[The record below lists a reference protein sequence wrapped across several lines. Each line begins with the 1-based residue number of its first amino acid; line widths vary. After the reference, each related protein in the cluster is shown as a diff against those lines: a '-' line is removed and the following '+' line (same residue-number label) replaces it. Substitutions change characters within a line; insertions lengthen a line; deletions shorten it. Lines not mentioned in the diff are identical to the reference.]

1 MPGDNLSFYLLD
13 GNQAGKAARLY
24 CNLMA
29 VGRCLFGFVLI
40 YLFIHLPVACSF
52 PIAAADKRDNA

>member
-13 GNQAGKAARLY
+13 GNQAGEAARLY

-29 VGRCLFGFVLI
+29 DGRCLFGFVLI
-40 YLFIHLPVACSF
+40 YLFIHSF
-52 PIAAADKRDNA
+52 TGRVFFSNRRSRQT